1 VQIKKRKKVA
11 FYTLGCK
18 LNFAETSSIA
28 RMFNPV
34 EYEIVGFK
42 EKADIYIINT
52 CTVTANADKKSRN
65 SISRAIKKNNEAL
78 IIAVGC
84 YSQLHADKI
93 AEIDGVDLILGSN
106 EKFNLIEYVN
116 KYSAEKNPI
125 HKCDCNN
132 INTFLPAYSLGDRT
146 RSFLKVQDGCDYFCT
161 YCTIPFAR
169 GRSRN
174 ITIAEIVEQAK
185 EIAKNDINEIILT
198 GVNIGD
204 FGKTT
209 NETFLDLLK
218 QLHNVDGIERYRIS
232 SIEPNL
238 ITDEIIQ
245 FVANSKIFMPH
256 FHIPIQSGCNKILNL
271 MQRKY
276 KRELFAEKTETI
288 LNHIPHAG
296 IGADVIVGFP
306 GETEYDFNDTYDFLN
321 NLNLSYLHVFT
332 YSERQGTKSVKFE
345 GKVSPQEK
353 KLRSEKLHRLSEI
366 IKKRFVKA
374 NIGSK
379 RNVLFENYNNNGTMY
394 GYTDNYIRVQIPFNK
409 QLINQIA
416 EVKLR
421 KIDIDL

>member
-1 VQIKKRKKVA
+1 VQIIKKKKVA

-18 LNFAETSSIA
+18 LNFAETSSLA
-28 RMFNPV
+28 RMFDPV
-34 EYEIVGFK
+34 EYKIVDFK

-65 SISRAIKKNNEAL
+65 SIYRAIKKNDEAL
-78 IIAVGC
+78 IVAVGC

-93 AEIDGVDLILGSN
+93 AEIDGVDLVLGSN
-106 EKFNLIEYVN
+106 EKFNLTEYID
-116 KYSAEKNPI
+116 KYYAEKKAI
-125 HKCDCNN
+125 YKCDYNN

-169 GRSRN
+169 GKSRN
-174 ITIAEIVEQAK
+174 ISIADIVEQAK
-185 EIAKNDINEIILT
+185 EIAKNDIKEIVLT

-238 ITDEIIQ
+238 ITEEIIQ
-245 FVANSKIFMPH
+245 FVASSKKFMPH
-256 FHIPIQSGCNKILNL
+256 FHIPLQSGCNKILSL

-276 KRELFAEKTETI
+276 NRELFAEKVETI
-288 LNHIPHAG
+288 LKHIPHAG
-296 IGADVIVGFP
+296 IGTDVIVGFP
-306 GETEYDFNDTYDFLN
+306 GETEYDLNDTYDFLN

-332 YSERQGTKSVKFE
+332 YSERKGTKSVKFA

-353 KLRSEKLHRLSEI
+353 KLRSEKLHHLSEI
-366 IKKRFVKA
+366 IETKFAKA

-379 RNVLFENYNNNGTMY
+379 RKVLFENYNKNGIMY
-394 GYTDNYIRVQIPFNK
+394 GYTDNYIRIQTPFNK
-409 QLINQIA
+409 QLSNQIV
-416 EVKLR
+416 EVKL
-421 KIDIDL
+421 KQTDINL